1 MIRIKNTAEDRTKSL
16 LHRTAAKFELEPM
29 LGDQRIRLRSHIDIT
44 EEHYERVKHIV
55 APWIAAG
62 MVEVIGLSAGEAGA
76 SVIKEALKLPTV
88 TEQVLPPVPVEQLDM
103 IDDTPPV
110 EESIVATPE
119 PAGAPVVVEA
129 PPAPAV
135 EEKPVDSKKGPG
147 GKKKLF

>member
-29 LGDQRIRLRSHIDIT
+29 LGDQRIRLRSYIDIT

-55 APWIAAG
+55 APWVAAG
-62 MVEVIGLSAGEAGA
+62 MVEVLGVAAVEEKAPL
-76 SVIKEALKLPTV
+76 V
-88 TEQVLPPVPVEQLDM
+88 TEVVAPAPAPAPVEQLDM

-129 PPAPAV
+129 PPAPVA
-135 EEKPVDSKKGPG
+135 EEKPTDNKKGPG